1 MLSWMKV
8 NGTILEKRP
17 PKKITKFQPRNG
29 SQKTYLQLTRVKS
42 NGVSIGKLQ
51 LETETKPAKFSHQ
64 NLRITRLF
72 RRITTPF
79 IPLLIFPFTLQ
90 RSVREKFHFKK
101 KNPTYRCAGV
111 KWFHFK
117 FSRGL
122 KRSVRGCPNGEI
134 RTARVRVI
142 SQSDLRI

>member
-1 MLSWMKV
+1 MKV
-8 NGTILEKRP
+8 NGTILEKRS

-42 NGVSIGKLQ
+42 NGVSIGKLH

-64 NLRITRLF
+64 KLRITRLF

-90 RSVREKFHFKK
+90 RSVRKKFHFKK
-101 KNPTYRCAGV
+101 KNPTCRCAGV
-111 KWFHFK
+111 KSFHFK
-117 FSRGL
+117 FS
-122 KRSVRGCPNGEI
+122 RGCPNGEI